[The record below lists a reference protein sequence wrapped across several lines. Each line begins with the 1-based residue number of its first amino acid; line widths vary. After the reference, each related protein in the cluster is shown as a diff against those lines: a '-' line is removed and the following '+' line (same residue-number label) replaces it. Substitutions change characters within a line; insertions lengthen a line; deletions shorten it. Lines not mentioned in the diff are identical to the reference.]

1 MTRGIGAIQL
11 LQGFVPGWMIP
22 MFILITYLGSL
33 WVLVPLLTVL
43 YWRWDT
49 ERTAFV
55 GSAVLG
61 GVALTFILKNAF
73 ALTRPPVSLHLLHA
87 SGYGFPSGHAIDST
101 VTYGALAGVVRT
113 GTRRQRLLFGSGL
126 VGLVAL
132 SRVVLGVHFGIDVVV
147 GTGVGL
153 AYLVVVVRLLDRQ
166 VVPSL
171 LLATALAV
179 TGVIMTGGVQESMI
193 LLGGVLVALAGWVR
207 RGRADV

>member
-11 LQGFVPGWMIP
+11 LQHLVPGWVIP
-22 MFILITYLGSL
+22 LFIFITYLGSL
-33 WVLVPLLTVL
+33 WVIFPLLTLL

-61 GVALTFILKNAF
+61 GVALAFTLKNTFELA
-73 ALTRPPVSLHLLHA
+73 RPPVSLHLVHA
-87 SGYGFPSGHAIDST
+87 TGYGFPSGHAIDST
-101 VTYGALAGVVRT
+101 VTYGALASVVRA
-113 GTRRQRLLFGSGL
+113 GTRWQRILFGSGL
-126 VGLVAL
+126 VALVAL
-132 SRVVLGVHFGIDVVV
+132 SRVVLGVHFAIDVVV
-147 GTGVGL
+147 GIGVGL
-153 AYLVVVVRLLDRQ
+153 AYLFVVVRLLDRQ

-179 TGVIMTGGVQESMI
+179 TGVIVTGGVLGSMI

-207 RGRADV
+207 REGSDV